1 MDDGCLI
8 IVNVVLVLIEGIY
21 DVLYMKINSFNIYV
35 NRN

>member
-21 DVLYMKINSFNIYV
+21 DVLYMKINSFIIYV